1 MKQNLTIG
9 ILFVV
14 ILALPF
20 VFRKEQP
27 VIRNADVTVVVITP
41 HPESIRQEF
50 SRGFAQWYFE
60 RTGQTVRVD
69 YRVIGGTGDIA
80 RFLNSEFL
88 NGFRL
93 HWERDLGRRW
103 TRVVQ
108 DAAQDHRIVLPADPA
123 EDNEAQSA
131 RRAYLASEVSSG
143 IDLFFGGGTYDF
155 SVQARRGNLVDADLF
170 ALHPD
175 WFMATA
181 QPGEVPPAIPGYFAG
196 ERFFD
201 EQGRWFGVVLSS
213 YGIIFNRD
221 SLRRLGIEREPEQW
235 VDLMD
240 PRFFGEIALCDPTKS
255 GSMTQAFEMIIQQQ
269 MQILLNELKAAYP
282 DQSEAELEPRAVAE
296 GWMRGMQVIQIISA
310 NARYFTDTSQKPNI
324 DVAAGDTA
332 AGMSIDFFGRFQ
344 QESILERSGSE
355 RFGINIPVG
364 GTTISADPIGLLR
377 GAPNRDVAVA
387 FMEFALS
394 HEGQKLWNFRVGTP
408 GGPTIFPLRRTPIRP
423 SIYQDQYIQFRSD
436 PEINPFIDAKD
447 FRYRGEWT
455 IPLFSEIRTLIRICF
470 IDVRNELVA
479 AWRAILTARD
489 EGRYEDAERAF
500 AVFSDLSLI
509 SHERTVDYIQ
519 PRRRASRLEE
529 VRLSRD
535 LSRAMRAQYIEA
547 RRIAEGRST

>member
-9 ILFVV
+9 FLFVL

-27 VIRNADVTVVVITP
+27 VIRNPDVTVVVITP

-50 SRGFAQWYFE
+50 ARGFVQWYRE
-60 RTGQTVRVD
+60 RTGLTARVD
-69 YRVIGGTGDIA
+69 YRVIGGTGEIA
-80 RFLNSEFL
+80 RFLNSEYL
-88 NGFRL
+88 NSFRL

-108 DAAQDHRIVLPADPA
+108 DAAQDHRIELPADPA
-123 EDNEAQSA
+123 LDTEAQAA
-131 RRAYLASEVSSG
+131 RRAYLASNASSG
-143 IDLFFGGGTYDF
+143 IDVFFGGGVYDF
-155 SVQARRGNLVDADLF
+155 SMQARRGNLVDGGLF
-170 ALHPD
+170 DLHPD
-175 WFMATA
+175 WFMPTA
-181 QPGEVPPAIPGYFAG
+181 EPGQMPPAIPGIFAG

-201 EQGRWFGVVLSS
+201 DQGRWYGAVLSS

-221 SLRRLGIEREPEQW
+221 SLSRLGIEREPEQW

-269 MQILLNELKAAYP
+269 MQLRLNELLAEHP
-282 DQSEAELEPRAVAE
+282 DASEADFEAQAVAD
-296 GWMRGMQVIQIISA
+296 GWMRGMQIIQIISA

-324 DVAAGDTA
+324 DVAAGDSA

-344 QESILERSGSE
+344 QESILERSGSD
-355 RFGINIPVG
+355 RFGINIPIG

-387 FMEFALS
+387 FLEFVLS

-423 SIYQDQYIQFRSD
+423 SVFDPQYTELRSD
-436 PEINPFIDAKD
+436 PTINPFIDAKD
-447 FRYRGEWT
+447 FRYRAEWT
-455 IPLFSEIRTLIRICF
+455 SPLFSEIRTLIRVCF

-479 AWRAILTARD
+479 AWGAILRARE
-489 EGRYEDAERAF
+489 EGRTEDAERAF
-500 AVFSDLSLI
+500 ALFSDLSLI
-509 SHERTVDYIQ
+509 SHQQTVEYIQ
-519 PRRRASRLEE
+519 PRRRSSRLEE
-529 VRLSRD
+529 VRISRD
-535 LSRAMRAQYIEA
+535 LSRTMRAQYIEA
-547 RRIAEGRST
+547 RRIAEGRRS